1 MSFKHRII
9 NLGLSHAVDLCI
21 KCIQA
26 GETFFKTL
34 FPYSSK
40 PYLCVS
46 HEKDIPIGSLFTN
59 KICEIASCE
68 GIDTLEPTEIV
79 DGDGFYLIPIVT
91 VISFGA
97 LGSLASLKYLKN
109 RQNQANR
116 RG

>member
-1 MSFKHRII
+1 M
-9 NLGLSHAVDLCI
+9 GQPHAVDLCV

-26 GETFFKTL
+26 GKTFFKTL
-34 FPYSSK
+34 FPYSPK

-46 HEKDIPIGSLFTN
+46 HEKDIPFGSLFTN

-79 DGDGFYLIPIVT
+79 DGDLCLATYLLPIVT

-97 LGSLASLKYLKN
+97 LGSLASLIYLKK
-109 RQNQANR
+109 RQNQANG